1 MRIFKRFTFDAA
13 HRLPDWPD
21 VHGHSYTAEVWL
33 EGPVVDGY
41 VIPEREL
48 TEWMER
54 VRQQLD
60 HKYLNDFIE
69 KPTSENIAKYIW
81 NQFASR
87 DSARHLVRRVVVFRP
102 SCSMGVE
109 YEGEDHAV
117 PA

>member
-21 VHGHSYTAEVWL
+21 VHGHSYNVEVWL

-48 TEWMER
+48 TEWTER
-54 VRQQLD
+54 VRRQLD

-81 NQFASR
+81 SQFATSGFI
-87 DSARHLVRRVVVFRP
+87 RRVIVFRK
-102 SCSMGVE
+102 SCGMGVE
-109 YEGEDHAV
+109 YEGDDHAV
-117 PA
+117 QA